1 MKVGSAAFPD
11 RGTGGGRHRP
21 VKVLDLRDS
30 PWLDGPGRTILQC
43 AAMVER
49 HRCSISVGAF
59 CPASPADHDYLQ
71 SARSLGL
78 PVIPITENRSLD
90 IGVLKQ
96 ILRAIRTETIDIVHA
111 HDFRSNVF
119 ALLAA
124 KRSGIPAVTT
134 CHGWIANS
142 VKGKLRCRLDQ
153 GLLRWFDRVIAVSG
167 HMAQTLPRFGVPQ
180 KRTTVIVNA
189 LVVEDYQPGRDGTL
203 RQEWEVPTDA
213 FLVGN
218 IGRLSPEKGQD
229 LLLRAV
235 QQLVVRKPRIHLVF
249 IGIGPQESLLRS
261 MSRELGIEDRV
272 CFAGFQKDMARVY
285 RNLDLVVQSSHTEGM
300 PNVVL
305 EAMLMEVPV
314 VATNVGGT
322 AEIVQ
327 PVCEDFLIEPG
338 TVEALVGGIE
348 RVMAD
353 RGRYE
358 EKARRGRR
366 YVAEHFNQQRRV
378 ELLMQV
384 YEEVLA
390 QRSGTSGR

>member
-1 MKVGSAAFPD
+1 MY
-11 RGTGGGRHRP
+11 RP
-21 VKVLDLRDS
+21 VKVFDLRDS

-43 AAMVER
+43 AAMVDR
-49 HRCSISVGAF
+49 HRCTISVGVF
-59 CPASPADHDYLQ
+59 CPDSFADHDYLK
-71 SARSLGL
+71 SARALGL
-78 PVIPITENRSLD
+78 PVVPINERRSLD
-90 IGVLKQ
+90 IGVFKQ
-96 ILRAIRTETIDIVHA
+96 ILKTIRSGAIDIIHA

-124 KRSGIPAVTT
+124 KRARIPAVTT

-142 VKGKLRCRLDQ
+142 AKGRLRCRLDQ

-167 HMAQTLPRFGVPQ
+167 HMAQTFSTFGVQQ
-180 KRTTVIVNA
+180 KRTTVIPNA
-189 LVVEDYQPGRDGTL
+189 LVVEDYQPGRDDTL
-203 RQEWEVPTDA
+203 RHEWGVPTDV
-213 FLVGN
+213 FLIGN

-235 QQLVVRKPRIHLVF
+235 QQLVGRNHRMHLVF
-249 IGIGPQESLLRS
+249 VGIGPQESFLRS
-261 MSRELGIEDRV
+261 MSRDFGIEGQV
-272 CFAGFQKDMARVY
+272 SFAGFQKDMARVY

-338 TVEALVGGIE
+338 RVEALFEGIDK
-348 RVMAD
+348 VIAD
-353 RGRYE
+353 QDRY
-358 EKARRGRR
+358 KGYARQGRR
-366 YVAEHFNQQRRV
+366 YVAEHFNQSRRV
-378 ELLMQV
+378 ELLMKV

-390 QRSGTSGR
+390 ERYCMNG